1 MGGSVIYSQEQE
13 EKLQNEATRF
23 IAQTRLILKDVV
35 IIPKEIEV
43 YYYKEGEFSDESVH
57 RNELQQN
64 NMNHFYVHRTGKS
77 KTDRYKGGNRAGID
91 FVVSGENGVY
101 YSYLIRS
108 AFVKEKLY
116 YGPHR
121 VLEAIKYFSKLDY
134 KGMEDT
140 SVVVEE
146 SGTPK
151 DVILSRRIN
160 LGKGFVDS
168 KLRAVVFDNEFKDGK
183 YRNKEILVVEK
194 VRKEEMSK
202 DEALDF
208 AKKYLG
214 YIPTV
219 IRNL

>member
-1 MGGSVIYSQEQE
+1 MEERIVYSQERE
-13 EKLQNEATRF
+13 EKLQKEATRF

-43 YYYKEGEFSDESVH
+43 YYYKEDEFSYESVH
-57 RNELQQN
+57 RNELQHN
-64 NMNHFYVHRTGKS
+64 NKNHFYVHRTVKS

-91 FVVSGENGVY
+91 FVVSGEKGVY

-116 YGPHR
+116 YGPHK
-121 VLEAIKYFSKLDY
+121 VLEAIKDFSLLDY
-134 KGMEDT
+134 KEMEDAT
-140 SVVVEE
+140 VVVEE

-151 DVILSRRIN
+151 DVVLSRRIN

-168 KLRAVVFDNEFKDGK
+168 KLRAVVFDNEFKDSK
-183 YRNKEILVVEK
+183 YRDKEILIVEK
-194 VRKEEMSK
+194 VREEKISK

-208 AKKYLG
+208 ARKYLG